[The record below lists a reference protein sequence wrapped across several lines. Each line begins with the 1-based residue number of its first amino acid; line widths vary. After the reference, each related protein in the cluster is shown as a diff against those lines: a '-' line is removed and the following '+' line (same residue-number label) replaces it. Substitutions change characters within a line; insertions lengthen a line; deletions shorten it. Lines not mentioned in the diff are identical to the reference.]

1 MRTWLTIKSYVEND
15 ETTGAEY
22 PSECDSAEGD
32 TSKTSALLNFIPQ
45 LLPDDEIADGINSLN
60 WKQMRS
66 LQWGLNM
73 GQRLC
78 KIW

>member
-1 MRTWLTIKSYVEND
+1 MRTWLTIKSHVEND
-15 ETTGAEY
+15 ETTGTEY
-22 PSECDSAEGD
+22 PTEYDSAEGD
-32 TSKTSALLNFIPQ
+32 TNPSALPNFMPQ